1 MDMKIRTFGY
11 YIKEGL
17 KSIVKNRVMSIA
29 SISTVA
35 AALFILGIFMIL
47 VANVNSLIGDV
58 ENTIEIKA
66 FLEDNVTTIQRNQIE
81 KDIKAI
87 SGVKDVRYESKEEA
101 LEKVKNR
108 LGNNQELTKGFE
120 AENPFPAA
128 YIIKVD
134 NPEVVKSVSSQ
145 ISKIGGIYEVKDG
158 QQYIDKII
166 SITRLVKVS
175 SLVLMIILGTISI
188 FLISNTIKLAV
199 YARKREINI
208 MKYIGATD
216 WFIRWPFLIEGVL
229 LGIFGAMISIV
240 VLYFGYRYV
249 NNAVSAE
256 LWVFTLVPPSQII
269 SSLVWQFTLIGM
281 VIGGLGSSIS
291 LRKFLSV

>member
-1 MDMKIRTFGY
+1 MKIRTFGY

-229 LGIFGAMISIV
+229 LGIFGAIISIL

-249 NNAVSAE
+249 NSAVSAE
-256 LWVFTLVPPSQII
+256 LWVFALVPPSQII